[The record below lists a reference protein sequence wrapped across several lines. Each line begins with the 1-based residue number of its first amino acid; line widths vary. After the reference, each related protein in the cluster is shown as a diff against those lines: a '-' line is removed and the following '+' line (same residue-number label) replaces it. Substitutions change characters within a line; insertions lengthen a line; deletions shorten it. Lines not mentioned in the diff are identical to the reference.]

1 MDLPTYPGWNLI
13 RMLGK
18 GCYGTVYEIERDSLG
33 IKEKSALKIIK
44 IPESEADID
53 MLRSE
58 GYDDDAIKDI
68 LHNTLLQIA
77 EEYKVME
84 QLKGNQH
91 IVRCDD
97 FQCQENENG
106 FGWTVFIRMELLT
119 PLPTLLGTNKIRT
132 NQYGDIERLII
143 KIGSELCAALCELE
157 KRKIV
162 HRDIKL
168 QNIFVSDDGI
178 IKLGDLGLAVNDSS
192 SGDVVVGTTK
202 YIPPEVIYNRH
213 YSASSDIYS
222 LGITL
227 YCLMNEK
234 RMPFLPLPPEPCHI
248 ADEEAAIRKR
258 LSGEP
263 LPKPKYGSK
272 ALQAIIL
279 KACKYKTE
287 ERYSSARDM
296 LVDFYKLVTP
306 KKQERLFTT
315 SELSPEQLVLLI
327 EAANH
332 SFVETDWDYK
342 PNKRKTK
349 IIVASVS
356 LATAAMIQIVLSFD
370 LPGIELLG
378 TEHSTIVKIGKGIII
393 AIFALFSLVFLLH
406 VFVEIIKSRMVYSR
420 EIAAISSKESEK
432 TIENENKTLTY
443 NVSALAKII
452 EKQNDR

>member
-1 MDLPTYPGWNLI
+1 
-13 RMLGK
+13 
-18 GCYGTVYEIERDSLG
+18 
-33 IKEKSALKIIK
+33 
-44 IPESEADID
+44 
-53 MLRSE
+53 
-58 GYDDDAIKDI
+58 
-68 LHNTLLQIA
+68 
-77 EEYKVME
+77 
-84 QLKGNQH
+84 
-91 IVRCDD
+91 
-97 FQCQENENG
+97 
-106 FGWTVFIRMELLT
+106 
-119 PLPTLLGTNKIRT
+119 
-132 NQYGDIERLII
+132 
-143 KIGSELCAALCELE
+143 
-157 KRKIV
+157 
-162 HRDIKL
+162 
-168 QNIFVSDDGI
+168 
-178 IKLGDLGLAVNDSS
+178 
-192 SGDVVVGTTK
+192 
-202 YIPPEVIYNRH
+202 
-213 YSASSDIYS
+213 
-222 LGITL
+222 
-227 YCLMNEK
+227 
-234 RMPFLPLPPEPCHI
+234 
-248 ADEEAAIRKR
+248 
-258 LSGEP
+258 
-263 LPKPKYGSK
+263 
-272 ALQAIIL
+272 
-279 KACKYKTE
+279 
-287 ERYSSARDM
+287 M